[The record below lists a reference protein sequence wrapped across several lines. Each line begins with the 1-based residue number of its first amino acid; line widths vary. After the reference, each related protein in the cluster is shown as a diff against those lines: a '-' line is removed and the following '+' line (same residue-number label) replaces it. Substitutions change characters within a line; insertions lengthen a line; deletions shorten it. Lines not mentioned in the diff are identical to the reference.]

1 MRKMPVCFIACLK
14 VKYSF
19 KKYVHDVENMPK
31 YCADKHKH
39 WSLYKKE
46 STKKPTAF
54 EKFAPMQPLQVENIH
69 NAVGKVT

>member
-1 MRKMPVCFIACLK
+1 MSVCFIACLK

-46 STKKPTAF
+46 STKSPPHSKNSHLCNLCRLRIFTMRWAR
-54 EKFAPMQPLQVENIH
+54 QH
-69 NAVGKVT
+69 